1 MLTRSQHRRGGK
13 SALRVTPLSFFASAR
28 KTHLSSFTQA
38 ILIWSR
44 HAHCAELISATSAE
58 RPKPPP
64 GAQAERPPSGVDS
77 TWRRSFVRERNG
89 SPVHWPGAR
98 HTMPLLGLRIVTIN
112 IEEGVL
118 GRGTEHP
125 RALALAPGGIPAP
138 CRRPWPFERG
148 QKWPLQTDVD
158 ANNFARLRNY
168 LQWRPAREIELS
180 RFEKN

>member
-1 MLTRSQHRRGGK
+1 M
-13 SALRVTPLSFFASAR
+13 TPLSFFASAR

-38 ILIWSR
+38 TLIWSR

-89 SPVHWPGAR
+89 SPVHWPGVR

-112 IEEGVL
+112 IEEGVP

-125 RALALAPGGIPAP
+125 RALALAPGGDSGAVPTAMAIRAGAEMATPNG
-138 CRRPWPFERG
+138 RRR
-148 QKWPLQTDVD
+148 K
-158 ANNFARLRNY
+158 
-168 LQWRPAREIELS
+168 
-180 RFEKN
+180 